1 VDNHRH
7 IPQSFYMKNFIN
19 SEACLLLELC
29 RHFPILQFF
38 FTMKLCMFIVLNLLR
53 PYFLLSDGSRS
64 GTPVMGKPPKQSRD
78 SIGDAANIIP
88 KTTTAT
94 VPTTSSTH
102 GCATSAISPT
112 ISIHHTEEK
121 STDKPETVQPSE
133 FLPKFAA
140 VLDKNTPPVL
150 NSVAALEAKRAYDR
164 QTRLRSMLAVIAGE
178 GMWLFL
184 LCCSLTVLLLFMQT
198 VFDILL

>member
-1 VDNHRH
+1 
-7 IPQSFYMKNFIN
+7 MKNFIN
-19 SEACLLLELC
+19 SETWLLIELC
-29 RHFPILQFF
+29 RHFPLLQFF
-38 FTMKLCMFIVLNLLR
+38 FTMTLCTFIVLNSLR
-53 PYFLLSDGSRS
+53 LSFLLSDGSRS

-88 KTTTAT
+88 KTTTVT

-102 GCATSAISPT
+102 TRTTSATAPT
-112 ISIHHTEEK
+112 LSIHHIEEK
-121 STDKPETVQPSE
+121 SPDKPEIVQPSE

-140 VLDKNTPPVL
+140 VLDKSTPPVL

-178 GMWLFL
+178 GMWHFL
-184 LCCSLTVLLLFMQT
+184 LCCSLTLIV
-198 VFDILL
+198 VHANCI

>member
-1 VDNHRH
+1 
-7 IPQSFYMKNFIN
+7 MKNFIN
-19 SEACLLLELC
+19 SESCLLIELC

-38 FTMKLCMFIVLNLLR
+38 FTVKLCTFIALNSLK
-53 PYFLLSDGSRS
+53 PNFLLSDGSRS

-94 VPTTSSTH
+94 VPTTSYTH
-102 GCATSAISPT
+102 TRTTSATSPPLP
-112 ISIHHTEEK
+112 IHHTEEK
-121 STDKPETVQPSE
+121 STDKPEIVQPSE

-140 VLDKNTPPVL
+140 VLDKSTPPVL

-184 LCCSLTVLLLFMQT
+184 LCCSLTVLLLFLQI
-198 VFDILL
+198 VFGILL

>member
-1 VDNHRH
+1 
-7 IPQSFYMKNFIN
+7 
-19 SEACLLLELC
+19 
-29 RHFPILQFF
+29 
-38 FTMKLCMFIVLNLLR
+38 MKLYTFILLNSFRLF
-53 PYFLLSDGSRS
+53 FLQSDGSRS

-94 VPTTSSTH
+94 VATTSSTH
-102 GCATSAISPT
+102 TPTSSAITPT
-112 ISIHHTEEK
+112 LSVHHTEEK
-121 STDKPETVQPSE
+121 STDRFEIVQPSE

-140 VLDKNTPPVL
+140 VLDKSTPPVL

-178 GMWLFL
+178 GTWRFL
-184 LCCSLTVLLLFMQT
+184 LCCSFN
-198 VFDILL
+198 

>member
-1 VDNHRH
+1 
-7 IPQSFYMKNFIN
+7 M
-19 SEACLLLELC
+19 ELC

-38 FTMKLCMFIVLNLLR
+38 FTMKLCTLIVLNSLR
-53 PYFLLSDGSRS
+53 PSFLLSDGSRS

-78 SIGDAANIIP
+78 STGDAANVIP
-88 KTTTAT
+88 KTTTST
-94 VPTTSSTH
+94 VPTTSSTRTRTTS
-102 GCATSAISPT
+102 ATSPALP
-112 ISIHHTEEK
+112 IHHTEEK
-121 STDKPETVQPSE
+121 STDRPEVVQPSE

-140 VLDKNTPPVL
+140 VLDKSTPPVL

-184 LCCSLTVLLLFMQT
+184 LCCSFTVLLLFMQT

>member
-1 VDNHRH
+1 
-7 IPQSFYMKNFIN
+7 
-19 SEACLLLELC
+19 
-29 RHFPILQFF
+29 
-38 FTMKLCMFIVLNLLR
+38 
-53 PYFLLSDGSRS
+53 
-64 GTPVMGKPPKQSRD
+64 MGKPPKQSRD

-94 VPTTSSTH
+94 VSTTSSTH
-102 GCATSAISPT
+102 TCTTSVTSPT
-112 ISIHHTEEK
+112 PSIHHTEEK
-121 STDKPETVQPSE
+121 STDKPEIVQPSE

-178 GMWLFL
+178 GM
-184 LCCSLTVLLLFMQT
+184 
-198 VFDILL
+198 

>member
-1 VDNHRH
+1 
-7 IPQSFYMKNFIN
+7 MKNSIN
-19 SEACLLLELC
+19 SETFLLTELC
-29 RHFPILQFF
+29 RHFPILQFV
-38 FTMKLCMFIVLNLLR
+38 FTVTLCMFIVLNSLS
-53 PYFLLSDGSRS
+53 PSFLLSDGSRS
-64 GTPVMGKPPKQSRD
+64 GTPTMGKPPKQSRD
-78 SIGDAANIIP
+78 GTGDAANVIP

-94 VPTTSSTH
+94 ASTTSSTH
-102 GCATSAISPT
+102 TRTTSATSPT
-112 ISIHHTEEK
+112 VSIHHTEEK

-178 GMWLFL
+178 GMWLFSSVL
-184 LCCSLTVLLLFMQT
+184 FFNYITV
-198 VFDILL
+198 VHANCI